1 MRALSHK
8 LIPLWRLPFEIMNK
22 MKLKGKTDLKVTMNI
37 IMKLTMLE
45 DNGVALATAKAIKMT
60 PC

>member
-1 MRALSHK
+1 M
-8 LIPLWRLPFEIMNK
+8 IPLWRLPFEIMNK